1 MSSSSPVRGKPVNN
15 HPDSLAQRRAELVEL
30 CAMQRVYLAEEVA
43 ALKSPLGGAGLGA
56 IAGAQKPMLLAAA
69 GVALGLLVTR
79 PKRLLSALA
88 GGLSVW
94 KVARKVLPMLQR
106 SQSDA

>member
-1 MSSSSPVRGKPVNN
+1 MSERATA
-15 HPDSLAQRRAELVEL
+15 LAQRRAELIEL
-30 CAMQRVYLAEEVA
+30 CELQRTFLAEEVD
-43 ALKSPLGGAGLGA
+43 ALRGPLEGGLTGMLGV
-56 IAGAQKPMLLAAA
+56 QKPLLLAAA

-94 KVARKVLPMLQR
+94 KVASKVLPMLARLR
-106 SQSDA
+106 SQS

>member
-1 MSSSSPVRGKPVNN
+1 MSSSSRVRGKPVNN
-15 HPDSLAQRRAELVEL
+15 HPNSLAQRRAELVEL
-30 CAMQRVYLAEEVA
+30 CAQQRVYLAEEVA
-43 ALKSPLGGAGLGA
+43 ALRSPLGGAGLAGMLGA
-56 IAGAQKPMLLAAA
+56 RKPVMLAVA

-88 GGLSVW
+88 GGLSMW

-106 SQSDA
+106 QSG

>member
-1 MSSSSPVRGKPVNN
+1 MNK
-15 HPDSLAQRRAELVEL
+15 HAFSLAQRRAELIEL
-30 CAMQRVYLAEEVA
+30 CALQRGFLAEEVD
-43 ALKSPLGGAGLGA
+43 ALRAPLSGGLAGMLGA
-56 IAGAQKPMLLAAA
+56 RKPLLLAVA

-94 KVARKVLPMLQR
+94 EVARKVLPMLAR
-106 SQSDA
+106 LRAGS

>member
-1 MSSSSPVRGKPVNN
+1 MSSSFPVRDSPVNN
-15 HPDSLAQRRAELVEL
+15 HSNSLAQRRAELIEL
-30 CAMQRVYLAEEVA
+30 CAAQRAFLSEEVA
-43 ALKSPLGGAGLGA
+43 ALRAPLGGAGLAGMLGA
-56 IAGAQKPMLLAAA
+56 RKPVLLAAA

-94 KVARKVLPMLQR
+94 KVARKMLPMLERFQH
-106 SQSDA
+106 